1 MSDLCKNTETTFL
14 IDDKYNI
21 IIEDI
26 FHQTYPLN
34 QSPSSTTSSS
44 TQPQCLLNFT
54 EIDIKYN
61 DKLPFEGA
69 KNIIGNIIDKLKTDF
84 KHENIELNFN
94 YDSIG
99 DQLFTL
105 SITNT
110 IPVEHRNP
118 TTSATTPATATTSA
132 TTPATATTS
141 ATTPATATTTT
152 TTTTPATATTP
163 STAITTP
170 ATATTPSTAITT
182 PATAT
187 TTSQESIIPLNNYGT
202 FTNTFS
208 KSVNIVIYY
217 NLDNPDIRT
226 QVINIIDS
234 IKNTETFKKIITTDS
249 KHFEYSFFDYFE
261 THHIIKSIFI
271 LLLIVFIIYVLYNLN
286 KSLTN

>member
-170 ATATTPSTAITT
+170 ATATT
-182 PATAT
+182 
-187 TTSQESIIPLNNYGT
+187 TSQESTVQNEENRRA

-226 QVINIIDS
+226 QVINIIYS